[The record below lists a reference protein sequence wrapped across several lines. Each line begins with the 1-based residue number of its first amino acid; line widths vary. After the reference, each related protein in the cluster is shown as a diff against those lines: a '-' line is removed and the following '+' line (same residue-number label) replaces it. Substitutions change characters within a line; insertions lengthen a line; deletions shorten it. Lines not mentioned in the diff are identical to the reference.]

1 MARVADG
8 EGKALCDVTIL
19 EKVLAGLEAL
29 DVAETPEERRAALAQ
44 LPSSTG
50 QDAELDA
57 LLEHIRSSS
66 IFVDDF
72 GMSVKLALARARYLR
87 RLTAP
92 TKLRRR
98 LPILY
103 GNRPRR
109 VSPPDGQVEQQVEEV
124 RPGEDRPPRED

>member
-1 MARVADG
+1 MARSADG
-8 EGKALCDVTIL
+8 EGKALRDVAIL

-29 DVAETPEERRAALAQ
+29 EVAETPEERRAAIAQ

-103 GNRPRR
+103 GRRPQRL
-109 VSPPDGQVEQQVEEV
+109 G
-124 RPGEDRPPRED
+124 PRDAPADEGTADLD